1 MASKRDPD
9 DYDGR
14 DTVLEEPSPAVPGR
28 TGPDL
33 EDKPTELWAPVA
45 QTLFADDGDTPV
57 EPVDAGQLGRPPR
70 VAAVSGELTP
80 PEPEE
85 VDTEIMPEESAID
98 EVMDTWEVSPAAA
111 AIAIAEAE
119 AEAAMLLS
127 DTVEVSGAE
136 GKAAR
141 ELAAVEQEARR
152 YDPSATMVV
161 DRPKDLPKLS
171 HECRM
176 CGRKITR
183 PLPRRLRG
191 AMSGEH
197 GFRCEKCK
205 NVFCAAHVVRV
216 SSLWESLFRIG
227 RFRCQLCLPKNR
239 P

>member
-1 MASKRDPD
+1 LASKQDPD
-9 DYDGR
+9 EYDGR
-14 DTVLEEPSPAVPGR
+14 DTVLEEPSPNAQGR

-33 EDKPTELWAPVA
+33 EDNPTELWAPVA

-57 EPVDAGQLGRPPR
+57 DPVDAGQPARRPDF
-70 VAAVSGELTP
+70 AAVSGELTP

-85 VDTEIMPEESAID
+85 VDTEIMPEGSVID
-98 EVMDTWEVSPAAA
+98 EIMDTVEVSPEAAA
-111 AIAIAEAE
+111 AAIAEAE

-127 DTVEVSGAE
+127 ETVEVSGAE

-161 DRPKDLPKLS
+161 DRPRDLPKLS

-183 PLPRRLRG
+183 PIPRRLRG
-191 AMSGEH
+191 STSSEH
-197 GFRCEKCK
+197 GFRCEKCH

-216 SSLWESLFRIG
+216 SGLWESLLGKG
-227 RFRCQLCLPKNR
+227 RFRCQLCLPKTR
-239 P
+239 T